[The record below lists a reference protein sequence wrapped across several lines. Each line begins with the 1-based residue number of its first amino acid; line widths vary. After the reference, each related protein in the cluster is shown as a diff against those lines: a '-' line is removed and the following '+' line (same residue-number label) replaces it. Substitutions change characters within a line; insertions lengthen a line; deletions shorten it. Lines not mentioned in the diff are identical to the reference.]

1 MTRSYSRIRCFTSPL
16 ERVGAAFFI
25 GGGQNTVL
33 ASGQY
38 ASIFGGENNHASGSY
53 SAILGGSGNSDGGL
67 GNVFIAGTGIV
78 VSATVGNADSLHV
91 NNLWFNPSAI
101 LTYAGFPAPFNSGTV
116 YVDSSTNNTLRM
128 NP

>member
-1 MTRSYSRIRCFTSPL
+1 MNTNMTRSYSRIPCFTSPL

-67 GNVFIAGTGIV
+67 GNVFIAGTGITALTANTLYGNCLNMTSIYRGT
-78 VSATVGNADSLHV
+78 SAPT
-91 NNLWFNPSAI
+91 
-101 LTYAGFPAPFNSGTV
+101 FPAGSVWVDTSGGL
-116 YVDSSTNNTLRM
+116 NILKII
-128 NP
+128 